1 MTEVNLKHRAN
12 RRDALAIL
20 GKGTVLSLFAGAG
33 YLSGRNHGEVDQPE
47 PPVPALMIVWDE
59 KVKQDADQNKV
70 RNSSL
75 IRKSCEA
82 AGLEFR
88 MYRAD
93 ADLFQCDQ
101 WERNMFDAA
110 KNFGTP
116 SIVLVDGSGVGR
128 CYPIP
133 RDIGMLIK
141 IIKGAAK

>member
-1 MTEVNLKHRAN
+1 MTKVSLRNKIN
-12 RRDALAIL
+12 RRDTLAVL
-20 GKGTVLSLFAGAG
+20 GKGAVLSMFAGAG
-33 YLSGRNHGEVDQPE
+33 YLSGRNHGVKDLPVT
-47 PPVPALMIVWDE
+47 PVPALMIVWDE
-59 KVKQDADQNKV
+59 KSKQDSDQNKV

-133 RDIGMLIK
+133 RDIGMLVK